1 MDDMRTENQI
11 KRKIIELTQQRSN
24 LQTRV
29 DTATDHARDNLLQQF
44 ERVEDMI
51 QLLEWVLN
59 EPTGSYHLP

>member
-11 KRKIIELTQQRSN
+11 KRKLIELTQQRSN

-29 DTATDHARDNLLQQF
+29 DTATDHARDNLLQQL

>member
-1 MDDMRTENQI
+1 MRTENQI
-11 KRKIIELTQQRSN
+11 KRKLIELTQQRSN

-29 DTATDHARDNLLQQF
+29 DTATDHARDNLLQQL